1 MRNPTPYTAIGA
13 VCYDVLS
20 YIEREA
26 TVQEARHAEVR
37 AAASG
42 RLSPLSGGPDP
53 APPACRSNC

>member
-26 TVQEARHAEVR
+26 TVQEARLAEVR

-42 RLSPLSGGPDP
+42 RWSPAAG
-53 APPACRSNC
+53 CRR